1 MSRQRSIE
9 TIMTSE
15 YVTIGELVRI
25 TNTRYSTLKYY
36 TEEGI
41 LPFEQEDT
49 QLTRRYKRVE
59 SIERIN
65 VIKNLK
71 ENGLSIEEIKDKLNK

>member
-1 MSRQRSIE
+1 MSRQRNIE
-9 TIMTSE
+9 TIMQSE

-41 LPFEQEDT
+41 LPFEQEDNG
-49 QLTRRYKRVE
+49 LTRRYKRLE
-59 SIERIN
+59 SISRIN
-65 VIKNLK
+65 YIKNLK
-71 ENGLSIEEIKDKLNK
+71 EQGMSIDEIKIKLKE

>member
-1 MSRQRSIE
+1 MSRQRNME
-9 TIMTSE
+9 TIMQSE

-41 LPFEQEDT
+41 LPFEQEDNG
-49 QLTRRYKRVE
+49 LTRRYKRLE
-59 SIERIN
+59 SISRIN
-65 VIKNLK
+65 DIKELK
-71 ENGLSIEEIKDKLNK
+71 GQGLSIDEIKKQIL